1 MPKYLTP
8 GIYRL
13 QDDGILAPPNSV
25 APGLL
30 TIPDA
35 TLARYIA
42 RAEAAIDAFIG
53 APLLTNNG
61 FAPGTINIYQQGF
74 DFTTRKMRIPLPVV
88 PIRRI
93 TRVRVHI
100 SNSGPQNAGL
110 YADLLPEEVVIQ
122 QWEGYAEIIALTLT
136 YSMAAVVWELGLN
149 PPVLEV
155 DMEAGFYLPY
165 TGDTLYDTGDHT
177 TYRALRGF
185 WTLTYDQAP
194 DIQPNVLPPTT
205 PNVYVNG
212 AIQQANTYTVDPI
225 EGSVTF
231 ATQQNP
237 TVAVTADYTATIPDV
252 VQTAC
257 IDQVTWLLQQ
267 RLLTQMGMG
276 GIDQMRNGD
285 LFARRPMKPDPME
298 DQLCAK
304 ARLKLAPYRPV
315 AVG

>member
-1 MPKYLTP
+1 MPRYLTP
-8 GIYRL
+8 QQYRMV
-13 QDDGILAPPNSV
+13 DDGVLAPPNS
-25 APGLL
+25 AMPGLL
-30 TIPDA
+30 TVPDA

-42 RAEAAIDAFIG
+42 RAEASIDAFIG

-61 FAPGTINIYQQGF
+61 FAPGIINIYQQGF

-88 PIRRI
+88 PIRKI

-136 YSMAAVVWELGLN
+136 YSMASVVWELGLN
-149 PPVLEV
+149 PPILEV

-165 TGDTLYDTGDHT
+165 IGDTLYDTGDHT

-185 WTLTYDQAP
+185 WALSYDQAP

-205 PNVYVNG
+205 PAVYVNG
-212 AIQQANTYTVDPI
+212 VLQASTTYTLNAI

-231 ATQQNP
+231 NAQQSAAA
-237 TVAVTADYTATIPDV
+237 VVTADYTATIPDV
-252 VQTAC
+252 VMTAC
-257 IDQVTWLLQQ
+257 LDQVTWLLQQ
-267 RLLTQMGMG
+267 RVLTQMGMG

-298 DQLCAK
+298 DQLCGA